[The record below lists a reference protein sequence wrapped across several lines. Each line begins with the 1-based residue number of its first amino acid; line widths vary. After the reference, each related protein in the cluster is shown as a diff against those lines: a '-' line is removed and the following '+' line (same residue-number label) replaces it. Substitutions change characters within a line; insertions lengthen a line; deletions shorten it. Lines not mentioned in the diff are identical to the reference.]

1 MTDCDLN
8 LTVIIDEDLKD
19 SAAKDK
25 EENLKD
31 SESIVLLKNLED
43 YVDYNF

>member
-8 LTVIIDEDLKD
+8 LTVIIDEDLRD
-19 SAAKDK
+19 SSAKDI

-31 SESIVLLKNLED
+31 TESIVLLKNLEEF
-43 YVDYNF
+43 VD